1 MRVRLIVGSVLVL
14 AVALAWIGRS
24 WLAGGVPVD
33 VAEARTGPVREY
45 VDEEGRTRLP
55 RTYLITMPCDGRILP
70 IDLEEGTAVRKGE
83 VVARVAVA
91 DLDGRVAELAAAVQR
106 LDASLRE
113 NADAQMEE
121 SVYQQTLQYLQS
133 MDRTVEASKAQ
144 VKAGEAK
151 LSFANLTL
159 ERLRRLRQQRQAAS
173 EEDLNRTEVDQVSAN
188 TQHQQDLLTLRA
200 LESLRAATA
209 LAPTVVRQYID
220 RKTLRAAVLS
230 GERAEAVAR
239 LDQARRDRDRGPM
252 TSPVDGVVLH
262 RHVSS
267 EARLAAGTTLLE
279 IGQPDSLEV
288 EADVLTQDA
297 GGIGPGSPATVYGPA
312 VGKPDA
318 RGTVRR
324 VDPAGFT
331 KLSSLGVEQ
340 QRVKVI
346 VSLSSEDL
354 SRLRRERQVGI
365 GYRVRVRIVTAE
377 KPEALRLP
385 RAALFRGNGGDW
397 QAFVVRGGR
406 ARLQSLQIGLMN
418 DDVVEVVGGVTE
430 GEAVILAP
438 EASLTDDT
446 RVRPLVQSA
455 PD

>member
-1 MRVRLIVGSVLVL
+1 MKVRLIVGGVLIAVVL
-14 AVALAWIGRS
+14 TWAVRS
-24 WLAGGVPVD
+24 WLAGGVPVEA
-33 VAEARTGPVREY
+33 VEARTGPVREY

-70 IDLEEGTAVRKGE
+70 IDLEEGTAVHKGQ
-83 VVARVAVA
+83 VVARVAPA
-91 DLDGRVAELAAAVQR
+91 DLEGRVAEMEAVVQR

-113 NADAQMEE
+113 NADTKMEE
-121 SVYQQTLQYLQS
+121 SVFQQTVQYVHS
-133 MDRTVEASKAQ
+133 MDRTVEAAKEQ
-144 VKAGEAK
+144 VRAGEAK
-151 LSFANLTL
+151 LTYANRNL
-159 ERLRRLRQQRQAAS
+159 ERFRRLREQGRAAS
-173 EEDLNRTEVDQVSAN
+173 EDDLNRAEVDQVSAN
-188 TQHQQDLLTLRA
+188 VQQQQYLLTLRA
-200 LESLRAATA
+200 LEALRVATG

-220 RKTLRAAVLS
+220 HKGLKAGVLA

-239 LDQARRDRDRGPM
+239 LDQARRDRDRGPL

-279 IGQPDSLEV
+279 IGQPECLEV

-297 GGIGPGSPATVYGPA
+297 GGIVPGSPAVVYGPA
-312 VGKPDA
+312 VGKPEA

-354 SRLRRERQVGI
+354 SRLRRERQLGV
-365 GYRVRVRIVTAE
+365 GYRVRVRVITAE
-377 KPEALRLP
+377 KPAALRVP
-385 RAALFRGNGGDW
+385 RAALFRGSGGDW

-406 ARLQSLQIGLMN
+406 ARLQPVQVGLMN
-418 DDVVEVVGGVTE
+418 DDVVEVTGGLSE

-438 EASLTDDT
+438 EASLTDGT
-446 RVRPLVQSA
+446 RVQPVLAESR
-455 PD
+455 